1 MGFIGTSISNEDA
14 ETILTTLA
22 KAYYGIPP
30 EIKGMIPDLD
40 YILEQIPEEAR
51 KYTLED
57 LIKLLS
63 WANKNGIIF

>member
-1 MGFIGTSISNEDA
+1 MGFIGTSISEEDA
-14 ETILTTLA
+14 EVILTTLA

-30 EIKGMIPDLD
+30 EIKNMIPNLD
-40 YILEQIPEEAR
+40 FILEQIPEEAR

>member
-1 MGFIGTSISNEDA
+1 MGFIGTSISQEDA
-14 ETILTTLA
+14 EVILTTLA
-22 KAYYGIPP
+22 KAYSGIPQ
-30 EIKGMIPDLD
+30 EIKSIAPNLD

-51 KYTLED
+51 KYTLEE